1 MYKGVDAMDIQNMTE
16 SQKVYNLLKKDLG
29 VTSMRSKVIANNIAN
44 INTANYK
51 RYYVTFEDS
60 LNNAQNQYKLKT
72 TNPKHL
78 QIAGSDYAEPQ
89 VLQDNTSVVNQDGN
103 NVDIDNEMVNA
114 SANALMYNA
123 LINQAN
129 SRLTMERYVI
139 QEK

>member
-1 MYKGVDAMDIQNMTE
+1 
-16 SQKVYNLLKKDLG
+16 
-29 VTSMRSKVIANNIAN
+29 MRSKVIANNIAN

-51 RYYVTFEDS
+51 RYYVSFEDS
-60 LNNAQNQYKLKT
+60 LNDAQNQYKLKT
-72 TNPKHL
+72 ANSKHL